1 MAKFVDINSL
11 TEKVNPDGN
20 EQIQV
25 SDTQKFI
32 WKNALM
38 NSGGLIGARLLY
50 ATQYAKGDTTN
61 RKTLISL
68 IGQLFY
74 NTGSRADSF
83 FRFVCGSVTIPS
95 STDKQEYFGIV
106 FYDAYYTRTY
116 AVFSDS
122 RIIAFRLPSF
132 RDKETTLPTLR

>member
-38 NSGGLIGARLLY
+38 NSGELIGAILSY
-50 ATQYAKGDTTN
+50 ATQYAMGNTTD
-61 RKTLISL
+61 RQTIISML
-68 IGQLFY
+68 GQLFY

-83 FRFVCGSVTIPS
+83 FGSS
-95 STDKQEYFGIV
+95 AG
-106 FYDAYYTRTY
+106 R
-116 AVFSDS
+116 
-122 RIIAFRLPSF
+122 
-132 RDKETTLPTLR
+132 